1 MDALTCSH
9 GSMAATGI
17 AFEQR
22 RENKS
27 VILLASGRNVVSSAA
42 SEQVVS
48 SAAQRLTASA

>member
-1 MDALTCSH
+1 
-9 GSMAATGI
+9 MAATGI